1 MPQKKSNEIER
12 SVDVDDS
19 LGDHPSLEG
28 VGNDIIDSVEPLKKK
43 RNLTDEQR
51 AKQIENLK
59 KGREAL
65 QAKREQQI
73 KERAHMLHDA
83 VVDASPKPKKEDLK
97 MKRILEAVKSVSDEV
112 QETDEEIVVVK
123 KRAPP
128 KKRVIVVQE
137 EEEDT
142 PSPPPAPKKRAPRR
156 KQPIVEDI
164 QNEAPAPPVKPSIL
178 FY

>member
-1 MPQKKSNEIER
+1 MPQKKNNEIER
-12 SVDVDDS
+12 SAEVDDS

-28 VGNDIIDSVEPLKKK
+28 VHNDIIDSVQPVKKK

-73 KERAHMLHDA
+73 KERAKMLHDV

-97 MKRILEAVKSVSDEV
+97 MKRILDAVKTVSDEG
-112 QETDEEIVVVK
+112 QETEEEIVVVK

-137 EEEDT
+137 EEEEEET

-156 KQPIVEDI
+156 KQLAEEK
-164 QNEAPAPPVKPSIL
+164 QEAPAPVKPSIL